1 MSNAC
6 LHRIVIEPTTIRGDQ
21 GQYYRVRY
29 EDEVL
34 IEETWNP
41 ELEACRALIAR
52 GITGRM
58 EVWRAGKAHADIIV
72 PSIEEAARWS
82 VVENDK
88 ERALSLSYGSRCPR
102 TFSEMPFP
110 AVGGFRQRLIL
121 CLGYPVT
128 HPPRPRPKNSPHRQ
142 ISRRQPLP
150 REIAMPKGI
159 PIPIA
164 HLPKREQP
172 LCGARTRRCTD
183 IANGVPS
190 TMVGAAITAAYQP
203 VPRRQEVAGASAKR
217 SVGAGQSGKLWCQN
231 QFSCSAIRSGAC
243 AHHGLL
249 LDGLNDFAK

>member
-159 PIPIA
+159 PTPIT
-164 HLPKREQP
+164 HLSKREQP
-172 LCGARTRRCTD
+172 LCGGRTRRGSHCQRRALD
-183 IANGVPS
+183 NGRCRNHGGLS
-190 TMVGAAITAAYQP
+190 TGPKTAEG
-203 VPRRQEVAGASAKR
+203 RQRISEAQRKR
-217 SVGAGQSGKLWCQN
+217 WADWRV
-231 QFSCSAIRSGAC
+231 SC
-243 AHHGLL
+243 H
-249 LDGLNDFAK
+249 

>member
-121 CLGYPVT
+121 CLGYPVPT
-128 HPPRPRPKNSPHRQ
+128 PRGRGQKTAPTDRSPDGSHYLEKSQCPRASPPQSLTCRSASSPCVVVERDAAAIVSAARSTTAAVATTAASRPAPRRPK
-142 ISRRQPLP
+142 
-150 REIAMPKGI
+150 
-159 PIPIA
+159 
-164 HLPKREQP
+164 
-172 LCGARTRRCTD
+172 
-183 IANGVPS
+183 V
-190 TMVGAAITAAYQP
+190 
-203 VPRRQEVAGASAKR
+203 ASA
-217 SVGAGQSGKLWCQN
+217 
-231 QFSCSAIRSGAC
+231 
-243 AHHGLL
+243 
-249 LDGLNDFAK
+249 